1 MQARTSS
8 HSCTAGH
15 MKTTFTLFVILF
27 FRIAFSVPPA
37 FAMPAVDPSP
47 AAARLPL
54 KSMQDAVNNGQRL
67 ILFFY
72 TIDDPRANDAAALMQ
87 ELYMQRRQYN
97 FELTGIALNAD
108 RPDEVKAFNTARGLA
123 FPVIRDD
130 GGTLA
135 EQFNMKNALGF
146 VLFNEQGRQIGY
158 RQAAHT
164 PAHMSLKQQWQAY
177 LGAQLNMLS
186 IPDDQPV
193 LGLKPAVPSFEA
205 ETINAKK
212 VSVSKLHRDKP
223 LVLVI
228 FSPRCINC
236 VNELDFLNSLYT
248 EELKGRFEILAL
260 SLMPQEPTA
269 NFVRDNGYTFPAV
282 ADQARRTIALFP
294 TFSGSVP
301 IAYFINP
308 QGEIEYVHIGFSNDL
323 KDVYRMQL
331 RKLAGMDNPP
341 LLVKD
346 GYSGEQRC
354 TICHEQQHLQWS
366 LTGHAAAFSSLQRK
380 GATGKQDCV
389 ACHVTGY
396 EQPGGYQPG
405 RPNRQL
411 HNVQCESCH
420 GPGYQ
425 SCSAYTGKK
434 NDKKNAPQWKALCV
448 QCHTEKESLN
458 FVFARRFSR
467 VLHTAMPKLKGLD
480 RNERLALL
488 NRSEKRHNPFDNPAR
503 YVGADACKACHTD
516 QYQHWQSTL
525 HASLKTDNATQP
537 DRLYRF
543 VTGSGSEGGY
553 PEPGRDGVQCEACH
567 GPAERHVQQPETKG
581 HDYIVGL
588 GAECPSCV
596 VEQICRTCHNLE
608 DSPEFDFE
616 RAIDRVRHP
625 KPAR

>member
-1 MQARTSS
+1 MDAPPGA
-8 HSCTAGH
+8 AGQ
-15 MKTTFTLFVILF
+15 
-27 FRIAFSVPPA
+27 
-37 FAMPAVDPSP
+37 
-47 AAARLPL
+47 PL
-54 KSMQDAVNNGQRL
+54 ESMQNAVSKGQRL

-87 ELYMQRRQYN
+87 DLYLQRRQYN

-108 RPDEVKAFNTARGLA
+108 RPDEVKAFNAAHGLA
-123 FPVIRDD
+123 FPVIPDD

-135 EQFNMKNALGF
+135 EQFNMKNAIGF
-146 VLFNEQGRQIGY
+146 VLLNEQGRQIGY

-164 PAHMSLKQQWQAY
+164 PAHMNLKQQWQTY
-177 LGAQLNMLS
+177 LSAQLNMLS

-193 LGLKPAVPSFEA
+193 LGLKPVVPLFEA
-205 ETINAKK
+205 KTINGEKI
-212 VSVSKLHRDKP
+212 SVSKLHRDKP

-228 FSPRCINC
+228 FSPSCVNC

-260 SLMPQEPTA
+260 SLMPHEATA

-282 ADQARRTIALFP
+282 ADPTRRTIALFP

-301 IAYFINP
+301 IAYFINT
-308 QGEIEYVHIGFSNDL
+308 QGAIEYAHIGFSNDL

-341 LLVKD
+341 LLVTD

-354 TICHEQQHLQWS
+354 EICHEQQHLQWS
-366 LTGHAAAFSSLQRK
+366 LTGHATAFSSLQRK
-380 GATGKQDCV
+380 GATDKQACI

-396 EQPGGYQPG
+396 EQPGGYQPE
-405 RPNRQL
+405 RPNQQL

-434 NDKKNAPQWKALCV
+434 EPSKKASQWKALCV

-458 FVFARRFSR
+458 FVFPNRFSR
-467 VLHTAMPKLKGLD
+467 VRHTAMPKLKGLD
-480 RNERLALL
+480 RTERLALL
-488 NRSEKRHNPFDNPAR
+488 NRSGKRHNPFDNPAR

-567 GPAERHVQQPETKG
+567 GPAERHVQQPDAKG

-588 GAECPSCV
+588 GSECSNCV
-596 VEQICRTCHNLE
+596 VEQICRTCHNVE

-616 RAIDRVRHP
+616 RAIDLVRHP
-625 KPAR
+625 KPAP